1 MAGRKRPVVIRPE
14 DFADAESQRVL
25 NDAAGEVAYAL
36 GAQAADAYL
45 NQILKRQADKEGRL
59 VNESE

>member
-1 MAGRKRPVVIRPE
+1 MAQKPGRKRPVVIRPE

-25 NDAAGEVAYAL
+25 TDAAGAVAYAL

-45 NQILKRQADKEGRL
+45 DQILGKKA
-59 VNESE
+59 S